1 MQESKKNNPSRPFFP
16 PLYSPKK
23 KKSSGFLLPP
33 QKKTSKKK
41 LGFQETSKDSSLGC
55 HASLALKK
63 VVRRGTT
70 CVFPILPAWT
80 PLGCCDVR
88 LFGRLSFCKTVW
100 SLFGGVLCKLVGGW
114 RRFSSFFQVWNCSM
128 VRNGPVRKSI
138 LELVRCFFRSMIFGF
153 GIQELLPQLQKKN
166 ENVHHAVSTVRWKLW
181 KIKWLL
187 SLSSKRNHAMLGYWK
202 NQKEKNTT
210 SSSPPHLPVF

>member
-1 MQESKKNNPSRPFFP
+1 MAKCKNPKKTIPPDLSFP
-16 PLYSPKK
+16 RYIPPPK

-138 LELVRCFFRSMIFGF
+138 LELVRCFFPIHDF
-153 GIQELLPQLQKKN
+153 
-166 ENVHHAVSTVRWKLW
+166 
-181 KIKWLL
+181 WL
-187 SLSSKRNHAMLGYWK
+187 RDPGVTTPTP
-202 NQKEKNTT
+202 KE
-210 SSSPPHLPVF
+210 